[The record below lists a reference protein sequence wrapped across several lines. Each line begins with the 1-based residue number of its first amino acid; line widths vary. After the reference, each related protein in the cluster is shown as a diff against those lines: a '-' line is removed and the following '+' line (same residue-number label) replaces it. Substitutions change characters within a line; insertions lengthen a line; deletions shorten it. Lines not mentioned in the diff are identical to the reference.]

1 VCVEKKHAHGTVH
14 FFLPTSRVCC
24 CDCLLRSSVAF
35 GCCVCL
41 VRKMFMCEF
50 DEAVVKHARMRA
62 AEMGVLP
69 NSFARGEGAVVGFIG
84 EACVKQAL
92 RAHGVQSMIYDSAD
106 YDLVAGANDT
116 KLEVKTMHVRS
127 APNLD
132 VTVNPVL
139 ATSRLQRADL
149 YVFARVAFDDV
160 SRLEQGGRAYF
171 CGAFPCAQLTQ
182 AGKLRKQGDVVNG
195 FPVRRECWTVF
206 SSECLS
212 WQDMV
217 GSLQSASAKAQV
229 QGAEAHVQGAD
240 MHSGE
245 NKSRGGAVVSDTDC
259 APPMA
264 KVPRPT
270 GQSSSS
276 GTDGPLIGAA
286 AQTAESAQSGTA
298 QSAQGGTAQS
308 AQGRDTECCLGGE
321 SFAGAVVD
329 GGASFLPS
337 AALPCKCRWGLVCYA
352 CCVRNEERAARS
364 KAAGTPECAD
374 AIATDRKCAEAA
386 GQ

>member
-1 VCVEKKHAHGTVH
+1 
-14 FFLPTSRVCC
+14 
-24 CDCLLRSSVAF
+24 
-35 GCCVCL
+35 
-41 VRKMFMCEF
+41 MFMCAF
-50 DEAVVKHARMRA
+50 DEGVVKHARMRA

-127 APNLD
+127 SPNLD

-139 ATSRLQRADL
+139 ASSRLQRADL

-160 SRLEQGGRAYF
+160 SHLEQGGRAYF

-195 FPVRRECWTVF
+195 FPVRRDCWTVF

-217 GSLQSASAKAQV
+217 GSLQSAGAEAHV
-229 QGAEAHVQGAD
+229 QGAEAHVQGTD

-245 NKSRGGAVVSDTDC
+245 SKSGGGAVVSDTDC

-270 GQSSSS
+270 GQSSS
-276 GTDGPLIGAA
+276 GTDASLIGGA
-286 AQTAESAQSGTA
+286 AQTAESAQGGTSQSAQGGTSQSAQGGTSQSAQSGTA
-298 QSAQGGTAQS
+298 QSAQSGTAQS
-308 AQGRDTECCLGGE
+308 AQSRDTDCCLGGE

-329 GGASFLPS
+329 GGASFLQS

-364 KAAGTPECAD
+364 KAASTPECAS